1 MNNKKKKIE
10 TSKLLLWISY
20 VIAII
25 LTLIIIGCTF
35 LQIECSNIVSII
47 GYSYAE
53 VAAVNAFYLN
63 MNKRLNVPK
72 ITMTIYQD
80 LPQELKD
87 QVDINN
93 LLSNILN

>member
-25 LTLIIIGCTF
+25 LTLIIIACTF

-47 GYSYAE
+47 GYSCAE